1 MVAARRGG
9 TGGSEMDEVS
19 SPKAAPPGEA
29 GFHER
34 RIVLLLAV
42 IEIVWIAGLVYGLSL
57 IL

>member
-1 MVAARRGG
+1 
-9 TGGSEMDEVS
+9 MDEVS